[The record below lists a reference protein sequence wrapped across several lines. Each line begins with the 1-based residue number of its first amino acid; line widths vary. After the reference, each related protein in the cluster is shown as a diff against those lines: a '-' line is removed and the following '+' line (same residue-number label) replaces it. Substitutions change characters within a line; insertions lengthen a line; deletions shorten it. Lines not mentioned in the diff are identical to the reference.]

1 VEVLSVN
8 RRRALLALGLGAL
21 FLAACAQSAPSGAPA
36 AQNGSF
42 YRDGATAP
50 EAAQDSGLKGPG
62 GAAESV
68 PNAGVLGVNF
78 QADRV
83 LILTA
88 HLDMKAP
95 DPWTTADRVQ
105 SIAMSMGGDVVS
117 VAQAGQGEQR
127 SAMVTVRVPK
137 DRFNDALNQLKAIQD
152 IEVNTAKVDGVD
164 RTEQFVDLEARLKAK
179 QAEEQRYLALLNR
192 AQTVDEILKIDQV
205 LSNVRVQI
213 EQLTGQL
220 NSLRNRS
227 AMSTITVSIA
237 PLTVTPPGEAWQPL
251 KTFQAALASVAN
263 AFRVVGDVL
272 IWALVWA
279 WLPVL
284 LFIAATF
291 AARVRT
297 RPAQ

>member
-1 VEVLSVN
+1 M
-8 RRRALLALGLGAL
+8 R
-21 FLAACAQSAPSGAPA
+21 
-36 AQNGSF
+36 
-42 YRDGATAP
+42 
-50 EAAQDSGLKGPG
+50 AQD
-62 GAAESV
+62 
-68 PNAGVLGVNF
+68 
-78 QADRV
+78 
-83 LILTA
+83 
-88 HLDMKAP
+88 
-95 DPWTTADRVQ
+95 PWATADRVQ
-105 SIAMSMGGDVVS
+105 SIAMGMGGDVVN
-117 VAQAGQGEQR
+117 VAQSGQGDQR
-127 SAMVTVRVPK
+127 SAAVTVRVPK
-137 DRFNDALNQLKAIQD
+137 DRFNDALNQLKSIPD
-152 IEVNTAKVDGVD
+152 IEVNTAQVKGED

-179 QAEEQRYLALLNR
+179 QAEEQRYVALLAR
-192 AQTVDEILKIDQV
+192 AQTIEEILRIDQV

-237 PLTVTPPGEAWQPL
+237 ALLVTPPTEAWQPL
-251 KTFQAALASVAN
+251 KTFQAALNSVAN
-263 AFRVVGDVL
+263 VFRVLGDVL